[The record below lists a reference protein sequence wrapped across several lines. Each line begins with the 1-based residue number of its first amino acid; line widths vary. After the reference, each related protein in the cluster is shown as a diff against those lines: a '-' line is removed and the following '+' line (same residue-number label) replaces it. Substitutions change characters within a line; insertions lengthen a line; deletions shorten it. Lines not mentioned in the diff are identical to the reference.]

1 MRSSRYVTFGRVRSP
16 RSGYLS
22 HVRRRPAAL
31 ISLALLAVLA
41 GCSSTSGE
49 AAPVTV
55 TSSMAVAPSA
65 PPPPETSAPA
75 KEPPVAPKIT
85 ATTRPTAA
93 STSKRPARRPTA
105 TVDPLTGGKP
115 SPNPVIA
122 AKIDNTSAGVGV
134 QFGTAAADV
143 IYVEQV
149 EGGLT
154 RLIAVY
160 HSELPDEV
168 GPIRSVRSTDTE
180 LLPSYGKPGLAFSG
194 GAGGPLEMLAAT
206 DIANLS
212 ADTAGPAYW
221 RSSFGD
227 GTHNLHVDVQKLA
240 TESGLPA
247 PTGPGFQFSATDLR
261 VAPAARSIQVTMVLG
276 RTGFEFSDGRYLVS
290 NKYGQYVDRAGGQV
304 RADNVLV
311 QRVSD
316 EPDGTVDT
324 NGQPS
329 LLSHTVGA
337 GEATLYRDGKQL
349 KGSWKRDNAA
359 AATTFVDA
367 SGKPLPFKPGKTWVL
382 LAPANAQISAG

>member
-1 MRSSRYVTFGRVRSP
+1 MRLP
-16 RSGYLS
+16 RSGYLPS
-22 HVRRRPAAL
+22 TRRRTAAAF
-31 ISLALLAVLA
+31 IAIALSAVLA
-41 GCSSTSGE
+41 GCSAESG

-55 TSSMAVAPSA
+55 TSSMAVAPSTPA
-65 PPPPETSAPA
+65 PPPTSTGATTRA
-75 KEPPVAPKIT
+75 AEPPVAPKIT

-93 STSKRPARRPTA
+93 STSRRPTQRPA
-105 TVDPLTGGKP
+105 ATTVDPLTGGKP

-194 GAGGPLEMLAAT
+194 GAGGPLNMLAAT
-206 DIANLS
+206 DVANLS
-212 ADTAGPAYW
+212 ADTSASAYW

-227 GTHNLHVDVQKLA
+227 GTHNLHVDVRKLA

-247 PTGPGFQFSATDLR
+247 PTGPGFQFSATDPR
-261 VAPAARSIQVTMVLG
+261 VAAAPAATSIQVTMVLG

-311 QRVSD
+311 QRVTD

-329 LLSHTVGA
+329 LLSHTVGS

-349 KGSWKRDNAA
+349 QGSWKRDNAS
-359 AATTFVDA
+359 AATTFVDS